1 MANKIYPYIKN
12 KRSNLNM
19 NQFNQSVDRSKNLI
33 SQPEISISNID
44 KSKKSNNNITMTDLS
59 CIGVNSKSDLKLN
72 KNTTSE
78 LRIINHLNYSH
89 TDENII
95 EESND

>member
-1 MANKIYPYIKN
+1 
-12 KRSNLNM
+12 
-19 NQFNQSVDRSKNLI
+19 
-33 SQPEISISNID
+33 
-44 KSKKSNNNITMTDLS
+44 MTDLS

-72 KNTTSE
+72 NNTTSE

-95 EESND
+95 KESNDKDTNKTNGVD